1 MRCSR
6 IPCAWSRLPCG
17 SELAPSAAQA
27 DHGALWCSCW
37 SSVVIAVGHAGMKY
51 CLVLSAVLIA
61 GLSSYCTAARLLSS
75 VPSATTI
82 EDSETERRH
91 DVTSPKLFHQMFL
104 HTQGNLSHR
113 SGHMDPS
120 LVSEIARRL
129 RQHRGHHNAA
139 KKEKEGT
146 VPQPTQHRLC
156 ATLWQHG
163 KHFQLFVRD

>member
-1 MRCSR
+1 MFCPCLRSWSISWMLSPFPSFRLWNGSR
-6 IPCAWSRLPCG
+6 NSGGGP
-17 SELAPSAAQA
+17 
-27 DHGALWCSCW
+27 
-37 SSVVIAVGHAGMKY
+37 V
-51 CLVLSAVLIA
+51 
-61 GLSSYCTAARLLSS
+61 LLSTS
-75 VPSATTI
+75 WWTFQSATETGLLRRASDSVHRQSDGHSV

-91 DVTSPKLFHQMFL
+91 HVTSPKLFHQMFL
-104 HTQGNLSHR
+104 HTQGNLSQR

-129 RQHRGHHNAA
+129 RQHRGHHNVA

>member
-1 MRCSR
+1 
-6 IPCAWSRLPCG
+6 
-17 SELAPSAAQA
+17 
-27 DHGALWCSCW
+27 
-37 SSVVIAVGHAGMKY
+37 MKY
-51 CLVLSAVLIA
+51 CLVLSAVLFA

-104 HTQGNLSHR
+104 YTQGNLSHR

-120 LVSEIARRL
+120 LVSEIVRRL
-129 RQHRGHHNAA
+129 GQHRGHHNVA

-163 KHFQLFVRD
+163 KQFQLFVRD